1 MEFKDLITEE
11 PAMDN
16 VVEMQRINKERTEQ
30 EIINDLKELARV
42 EGELV
47 SDGTAQ
53 GFIEQYRVTSNL
65 NLDDVLVDGEDVEG
79 DAHLQVEI
87 PTAVLRTPVVE
98 DSTQVFQDVKD
109 ISVDNTKEL
118 AETVPLNTTIQMSDE
133 LKHISESTMSAPKLQ
148 GAAALIKFHCSLW
161 NNHRRD
167 TKAARQVKDINGL
180 KNAGVEV
187 SKKLLP
193 NCKSLQRI
201 YTLGGQG
208 RTAHYKDS
216 YPWSKDGGRVMPNE
230 DVIEYI
236 KKFSGI
242 KNEFDKEVIKFIDH
256 DYDNAVIDEQARL
269 QGDNDT
275 LFNRS
280 DYPDKEEL
288 RKLFSLSIEVEQLH
302 SDWRTDIEDE
312 GHEVVSDFYRD
323 QHKER
328 MKKFTDEVLKDT
340 VTHITKLAESL
351 DYRGEST
358 TTNPD
363 YKSWQA
369 SAFEHVERMIT
380 VLDRFNL
387 DGNSAMQVA
396 RNKLHAQISG
406 RGITAGMLK
415 SSESLRVETK
425 QTIDEVLAALPSLNQ

>member
-11 PAMDN
+11 PAMDKEI
-16 VVEMQRINKERTEQ
+16 EMQRINEEVSTSVQ
-30 EIINDLKELARV
+30 EDA
-42 EGELV
+42 
-47 SDGTAQ
+47 TAGVQ
-53 GFIEQYRVTSNL
+53 NTAV
-65 NLDDVLVDGEDVEG
+65 G

-87 PTAVLRTPVVE
+87 PTTMFHTPVVTNH
-98 DSTQVFQDVKD
+98 TQVFQDVKD
-109 ISVDNTKEL
+109 ISVDNTKEQ
-118 AETVPLNTTIQMSDE
+118 AKTTPQTTTMPVSELN
-133 LKHISESTMSAPKLQ
+133 HISESTMSAPKLQ

-161 NNHRRD
+161 NNQRRD
-167 TKAARQVKDINGL
+167 NKAARQVKDVNGL

-193 NCKSLQRI
+193 NCRSLQNI
-201 YTLGGQG
+201 YKLGGQG

-216 YPWSKDGGRVMPNE
+216 YPWSKDGGRVIPNE

-242 KNEFDKEVIKFIDH
+242 KNEFDKEVIQFIEH

-387 DGNSAMQVA
+387 DGNSEMQVA

>member
-11 PAMDN
+11 PAMDKEI
-16 VVEMQRINKERTEQ
+16 EMQRINEEVSTPDFPKPRPTFEEVSTSVQ
-30 EIINDLKELARV
+30 EDATTGVQN
-42 EGELV
+42 
-47 SDGTAQ
+47 TA
-53 GFIEQYRVTSNL
+53 V
-65 NLDDVLVDGEDVEG
+65 G

-87 PTAVLRTPVVE
+87 PTTMFHTPVVTNH
-98 DSTQVFQDVKD
+98 TQVFQDVKD

-118 AETVPLNTTIQMSDE
+118 AETTPQTTTMPV
-133 LKHISESTMSAPKLQ
+133 SE
-148 GAAALIKFHCSLW
+148 
-161 NNHRRD
+161 
-167 TKAARQVKDINGL
+167 
-180 KNAGVEV
+180 
-187 SKKLLP
+187 LP
-193 NCKSLQRI
+193 NCRSLQNI
-201 YTLGGQG
+201 YKLGGQG

-216 YPWSKDGGRVMPNE
+216 YPWSKDGGRVIPNE

-242 KNEFDKEVIKFIDH
+242 KNEFDKEVIQFIEH

-288 RKLFSLSIEVEQLH
+288 RKLFNLSIEVEQLH

-312 GHEVVSDFYRD
+312 GHEVVSDFFRD

-387 DGNSAMQVA
+387 DGNSEMQVA

>member
-16 VVEMQRINKERTEQ
+16 VVEMQSINKERTEQ

-148 GAAALIKFHCSLW
+148 GAAALTKFHCSLW

-167 TKAARQVKDINGL
+167 TKAARCYPIANHSNVYTRW
-180 KNAGVEV
+180 EV
-187 SKKLLP
+187 RDVP
-193 NCKSLQRI
+193 RI
-201 YTLGGQG
+201 T
-208 RTAHYKDS
+208 RTATR
-216 YPWSKDGGRVMPNE
+216 GRKM
-230 DVIEYI
+230 
-236 KKFSGI
+236 
-242 KNEFDKEVIKFIDH
+242 
-256 DYDNAVIDEQARL
+256 A
-269 QGDNDT
+269 
-275 LFNRS
+275 
-280 DYPDKEEL
+280 
-288 RKLFSLSIEVEQLH
+288 
-302 SDWRTDIEDE
+302 
-312 GHEVVSDFYRD
+312 
-323 QHKER
+323 
-328 MKKFTDEVLKDT
+328 
-340 VTHITKLAESL
+340 
-351 DYRGEST
+351 
-358 TTNPD
+358 
-363 YKSWQA
+363 
-369 SAFEHVERMIT
+369 
-380 VLDRFNL
+380 
-387 DGNSAMQVA
+387 
-396 RNKLHAQISG
+396 
-406 RGITAGMLK
+406 AG
-415 SSESLRVETK
+415 
-425 QTIDEVLAALPSLNQ
+425 

>member
-1 MEFKDLITEE
+1 M
-11 PAMDN
+11 
-16 VVEMQRINKERTEQ
+16 
-30 EIINDLKELARV
+30 
-42 EGELV
+42 
-47 SDGTAQ
+47 
-53 GFIEQYRVTSNL
+53 
-65 NLDDVLVDGEDVEG
+65 
-79 DAHLQVEI
+79 
-87 PTAVLRTPVVE
+87 
-98 DSTQVFQDVKD
+98 
-109 ISVDNTKEL
+109 
-118 AETVPLNTTIQMSDE
+118 
-133 LKHISESTMSAPKLQ
+133 
-148 GAAALIKFHCSLW
+148 
-161 NNHRRD
+161 
-167 TKAARQVKDINGL
+167 
-180 KNAGVEV
+180 
-187 SKKLLP
+187 
-193 NCKSLQRI
+193 
-201 YTLGGQG
+201 
-208 RTAHYKDS
+208 
-216 YPWSKDGGRVMPNE
+216 
-230 DVIEYI
+230 
-236 KKFSGI
+236 
-242 KNEFDKEVIKFIDH
+242 
-256 DYDNAVIDEQARL
+256 
-269 QGDNDT
+269 
-275 LFNRS
+275 FNRS

-288 RKLFSLSIEVEQLH
+288 RKLFNLSIEVEQLH

-387 DGNSAMQVA
+387 DGNSEMQVA